1 MPQGK
6 FGRPAYYHK
15 PQLCETC
22 QNFAGGE
29 FDECSWTSVGLDGK
43 VKFQPVPGWTAEK
56 VPYTGGRQ
64 STRNDFTY
72 QISACPLYVP
82 DAPRKDKEVTLCE

>member
-1 MPQGK
+1 MAQGK
-6 FGRPAYYHK
+6 FGRNTWNHK

-22 QNFAGGE
+22 QNFAGG
-29 FDECSWTSVGLDGK
+29 CSWTEVGKDGR
-43 VKFQPVPGWTAEK
+43 VKFVPVPGWDAVK
-56 VPYTGGRQ
+56 VPYTGGKQ

-82 DAPRKDKEVTLCE
+82 DAPREGKEVTLCE